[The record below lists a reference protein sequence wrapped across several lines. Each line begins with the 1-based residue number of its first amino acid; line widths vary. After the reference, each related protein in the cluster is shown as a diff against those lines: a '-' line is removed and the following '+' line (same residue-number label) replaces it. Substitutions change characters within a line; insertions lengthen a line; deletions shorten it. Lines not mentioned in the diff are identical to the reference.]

1 MRLYRSTQHAELIS
15 PLSSVHPERAQAGA
29 FLPKLLEHAGLLKED
44 TGEDAEES
52 AKTIVGQSAEK
63 AEENRK
69 QAVMQRYM
77 KTDEAISELN
87 AILVYKK
94 VVQGLIYSP
103 PDCDKYLALDA
114 KPQGLSSV
122 GPDLLAPTL
131 APTLAAPSGIDTVPK
146 GVCGFIRGHTRL
158 GLWHSGNSA
167 SKALPCCLP
176 AVHLH
181 AGLNPH

>member
-1 MRLYRSTQHAELIS
+1 M
-15 PLSSVHPERAQAGA
+15 HPERAQAGA
-29 FLPKLLEHAGLLKED
+29 FLPKLLEHAGLLKEAKPTKND
-44 TGEDAEES
+44 EEDAEES

-69 QAVMQRYM
+69 RAIMQRYT

-114 KPQGLSSV
+114 KPQVSV
-122 GPDLLAPTL
+122 ALPPTL
-131 APTLAAPSGIDTVPK
+131 ARLWQHHYRDWHTVPK
-146 GVCGFIRGHTRL
+146 GVCGYIRGHQARPL
-158 GLWHSGNSA
+158 ACRRA
-167 SKALPCCLP
+167 SNALPFSAVSVLCICCV
-176 AVHLH
+176 A
-181 AGLNPH
+181 

>member
-29 FLPKLLEHAGLLKED
+29 FLPKLLEQAGLLKE
-44 TGEDAEES
+44 AEES
-52 AKTIVGQSAEK
+52 AEAIVGEGADK

-77 KTDEAISELN
+77 ETDEAILKLN
-87 AILVYKK
+87 VILVYKK

-122 GPDLLAPTL
+122 APDSG
-131 APTLAAPSGIDTVPK
+131 PTLAA
-146 GVCGFIRGHTRL
+146 L
-158 GLWHSGNSA
+158 L
-167 SKALPCCLP
+167 
-176 AVHLH
+176 
-181 AGLNPH
+181 